1 MRRHHHFCQGNQSGR
16 SPGAEAQGLTTGNAP
31 AVSMRPG
38 RCAASESAGS
48 DTRSMTTCS
57 PAILERLTTA
67 RADYHA
73 GVSPYYD
80 EVLHETATR
89 IAGVGTIGKT
99 DIGAL
104 LFWKRLRADT
114 PWVRHLMAMPDSDVR
129 AVTARVVAAVR
140 DTSVEVPA
148 AAAAGR
154 SALTALP
161 GFTSGDA
168 FASALLLAAAPD
180 RMAVYDRRVQKAL
193 DMLDIELT
201 ARRGRYGR
209 YMGIVEGLR
218 GGLSQRGELWTARD
232 VDVALF
238 WLGG

>member
-1 MRRHHHFCQGNQSGR
+1 MRCL
-16 SPGAEAQGLTTGNAP
+16 P
-31 AVSMRPG
+31 
-38 RCAASESAGS
+38 SAGR
-48 DTRSMTTCS
+48 DTGSMTTYS

-80 EVLHETATR
+80 EVLNETAGR
-89 IAGVGTIGKT
+89 IDECGSIGKT

-114 PWVRHLMAMPDSDVR
+114 PWVRQLMAMPDADVR
-129 AVTARVVAAVR
+129 AATARVVEAVR

-148 AAAAGR
+148 AAATGR
-154 SALTALP
+154 TALTALP
-161 GFTSGDA
+161 GFTTGDA

-193 DMLDIELT
+193 DMLGIELT
-201 ARRGRYGR
+201 ARPGRYGR
-209 YMGIVEGLR
+209 YMGIVEDLR
-218 GGLSQRGELWTARD
+218 AELSQDREPWTARD

>member
-1 MRRHHHFCQGNQSGR
+1 
-16 SPGAEAQGLTTGNAP
+16 
-31 AVSMRPG
+31 
-38 RCAASESAGS
+38 
-48 DTRSMTTCS
+48 MTTYS

-89 IAGVGTIGKT
+89 IAGVGSIGKT

-114 PWVRHLMAMPDSDVR
+114 PWVRQLMVMPDTDVR
-129 AVTARVVAAVR
+129 EATARVVAAVR

-154 SALTALP
+154 TALTALP
-161 GFTSGDA
+161 GFTTGDA

-193 DMLDIELT
+193 DNLGIELT
-201 ARRGRYGR
+201 RRPGRYGR
-209 YMGIVEGLR
+209 YMGIVEDLR
-218 GGLSQRGELWTARD
+218 ADLSQDGGPWTARD
-232 VDVALF
+232 VDVALY

>member
-1 MRRHHHFCQGNQSGR
+1 MAVIAGTPNGR
-16 SPGAEAQGLTTGNAP
+16 DAKTL
-31 AVSMRPG
+31 R
-38 RCAASESAGS
+38 SAFGS
-48 DTRSMTTCS
+48 DTRSMTTYS

-89 IAGVGTIGKT
+89 IAGVGSIGKT

-114 PWVRHLMAMPDSDVR
+114 PWVRQLMVMPDTDVR
-129 AVTARVVAAVR
+129 EATARVVAAVR

-154 SALTALP
+154 TALTALP
-161 GFTSGDA
+161 GFTTGDA

-193 DMLDIELT
+193 DMLGIELT

-209 YMGIVEGLR
+209 YMGIVEDLRDGL
-218 GGLSQRGELWTARD
+218 LQRGELWAARD
-232 VDVALF
+232 VDMALF

>member
-1 MRRHHHFCQGNQSGR
+1 MRCR
-16 SPGAEAQGLTTGNAP
+16 GAE
-31 AVSMRPG
+31 G
-38 RCAASESAGS
+38 R
-48 DTRSMTTCS
+48 DTRIMTTYS
-57 PAILERLTTA
+57 PDILERLAAA
-67 RADYHA
+67 RADYRA
-73 GVSPYYD
+73 GLSPHYD
-80 EVLHETATR
+80 EVLYETAGR
-89 IAGVGTIGKT
+89 IADAGSIGKT

-114 PWVRHLMAMPDSDVR
+114 PWVRQLMAMPDADVR
-129 AVTARVVAAVR
+129 AATARVVAAVR
-140 DTSVEVPA
+140 DASVEVPA

-154 SALTALP
+154 TALTALP
-161 GFTSGDA
+161 GFTTGDA

-193 DMLDIELT
+193 DMLGIELT

-209 YMGIVEGLR
+209 YMGIVEDLR
-218 GGLSQRGELWTARD
+218 TELSQDGEPWTARD